1 MFEKI
6 ERVVFF
12 NITRV
17 FAWVVILPAFLA
29 LVFAGY
35 KVATSYVAGHKSVEV
50 TYEEVKAE
58 LERQENP
65 WNPQKPADTKKKKD
79 KKDDWKNE
87 TDLKEL
93 LDILGNQVDRP
104 KAEEI
109 IKNQIMRH
117 DPKDRT
123 EFIRGIIGI
132 VKSAPTEKRLL
143 AIDAY
148 ISLWDAGA
156 SLRDTEEMASKGER
170 SSQIWMLGAAFGV
183 IAMFSLI
190 LILLAIEKNTR
201 RED

>member
-1 MFEKI
+1 MLEQVEK
-6 ERVVFF
+6 RVFF
-12 NITRV
+12 TITRV

-35 KVATSYVAGHKSVEV
+35 KVATSYVAGHKSIEV

-65 WNPQKPADTKKKKD
+65 WNAQKPADTKKKKD
-79 KKDDWKNE
+79 RKDDWKNE
-87 TDLKEL
+87 ADLKEL

-109 IKNQIMRH
+109 IKTQVMRH

-123 EFIRGIIGI
+123 EFIRGIISI
-132 VKSAPTEKRLL
+132 VKRAPIEKRLL

-156 SLRDTEEMASKGER
+156 SLRDTEEMALKGER
-170 SSQIWMLGAAFGV
+170 SSQLWMLGAAFGV

-201 RED
+201 RP